1 MDIITY
7 VFYTHKK
14 QRLAIMA
21 TEITKEEIPYMEI
34 TILKCSAKDE
44 FKKSFAREAL
54 NKLKNSSTV
63 RLYGE
68 LLHPEKLILP
78 ITSDFRKDFFNWAN
92 NTYFRKTEDSLRF
105 NTIELQRGQDRIILT
120 KTFPTKM
127 SYFL

>member
-44 FKKSFAREAL
+44 FKKRFAREAL
-54 NKLKNSSTV
+54 NKLKTSTTV

-68 LLHPEKLILP
+68 LLHPEKIVIP
-78 ITSDFRKDFFNWAN
+78 ITSDFRKDFFNWADT
-92 NTYFRKTEDSLRF
+92 TYFKMKEDQVRF
-105 NTIELQRGQDRIILT
+105 NTLELQRGFDRIILK
-120 KTFPTKM
+120 KTFPLKL

>member
-21 TEITKEEIPYMEI
+21 TEVGENMEI

-44 FKKSFAREAL
+44 FKKRFAREAL
-54 NKLKNSSTV
+54 NKLKTSTTV

-68 LLHPEKLILP
+68 LLHPEKIVIP
-78 ITSDFRKDFFNWAN
+78 ITSDFRKDFFNWADT
-92 NTYFRKTEDSLRF
+92 TYFKMKEDQVRF
-105 NTIELQRGQDRIILT
+105 NTLELQRGFDRIILK
-120 KTFPTKM
+120 KTFPLKL